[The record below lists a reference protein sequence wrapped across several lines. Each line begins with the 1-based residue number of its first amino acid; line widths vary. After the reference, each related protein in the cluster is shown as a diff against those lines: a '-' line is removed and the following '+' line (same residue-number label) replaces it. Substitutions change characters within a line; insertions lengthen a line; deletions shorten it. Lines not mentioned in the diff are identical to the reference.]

1 MRYFLL
7 GLVIYC
13 LVNGRMKTDEIAMI
27 TVCIALITGFI
38 IGQIDFA
45 LFSIVL
51 SMLILCLG

>member
-13 LVNGRMKTDEIAMI
+13 LVDRRMKADEVAMI
-27 TVCIALITGFI
+27 TVCIAYVTGFI

-45 LFSIVL
+45 LFSIAL

>member
-1 MRYFLL
+1 MKYFLL

-13 LVNGRMKTDEIAMI
+13 LIDKKMKADEVVMI
-27 TVCIALITGFI
+27 IVCIAFVTGFI

-45 LFSIVL
+45 LFSIAL

>member
-13 LVNGRMKTDEIAMI
+13 LVDRRMKANEVAMV
-27 TVCIALITGFI
+27 TVCIAFVTGFI
-38 IGQIDFA
+38 MYQIDFA
-45 LFSIVL
+45 LFSIAL